1 MPFTLSR
8 HAVRTLSASVLLAFA
23 FALPAATRA
32 QLAPPRTLAELKAEI
47 QLRAD
52 QQSYPETGFKA
63 DDVRAAL
70 PGLTDLMPETWA
82 RVWTPLGDRYMNA
95 GNYWQAYLYYD
106 FARWPARSSPGKA
119 AAYDKSVAAFV
130 KYAATLDPVMTVVKI
145 PFEGKTITAYYRLP
159 KNASGKVSLVLTIGA
174 LDEWKEK
181 SAMRWAAL
189 TDHGMAEL
197 SVDMPGTGQAPIL
210 VEEHAERMF
219 SRILDWVATRP
230 ELDASRVAV
239 IGVSWSSYWAAK
251 LGFTEQARLRG
262 VVSQAPLVDKYFSPG
277 WQNVALGTREYLFDL
292 FAARSAV
299 YGVKTM
305 DEFLAFG
312 PRMSL
317 IAQGYIGKPSTPML
331 LVNGVKDTQVPIDDL
346 FTLLRT
352 GTPKDAWVNPNGNH
366 TGHSAD
372 WPDTKI
378 ANTVTIPWLERLL
391 K

>member
-1 MPFTLSR
+1 MFQR
-8 HAVRTLSASVLLAFA
+8 ISVFAAALLAVV
-23 FALPAATRA
+23 LVMPIAAHA

-52 QQSYPETGFKA
+52 HQAYPETGFKA

-70 PGLTDLMPETWA
+70 PGLTDLAPETWA
-82 RVWTPLGDRYMNA
+82 RVWTPLGDRYAKA
-95 GNYWQAYLYYD
+95 GDFWQAYLYYD

-119 AAYDKSVAAFV
+119 AAYDASVAAFV
-130 KYAATLDPVMTVVKI
+130 KYAATLDPVINVVKI

-159 KNASGKVSLVLTIGA
+159 KNATGKVPLVLTIGA

-181 SAMRWAAL
+181 SAMRWADL
-189 TDHGMAEL
+189 TNHGMAEL

-210 VEEHAERMF
+210 IDAHAERMF
-219 SRILDWVATRP
+219 SAMLDWVATRP
-230 ELDASRVAV
+230 EIDASRVAV

-251 LGFTEQARLRG
+251 LGFVEKARLRG
-262 VVSQAPLVDKYFSPG
+262 VVSQAPIADKYFSTG

-305 DEFLAFG
+305 DAFLAFG
-312 PRMSL
+312 PTLSL

-346 FTLLRT
+346 FLLLRT
-352 GTPKDAWVNPNGNH
+352 GTPKDAWVNPDGNH

-372 WPDTKI
+372 WPDYKI
-378 ANTVTIPWLERLL
+378 ANTVIIPWLERLL